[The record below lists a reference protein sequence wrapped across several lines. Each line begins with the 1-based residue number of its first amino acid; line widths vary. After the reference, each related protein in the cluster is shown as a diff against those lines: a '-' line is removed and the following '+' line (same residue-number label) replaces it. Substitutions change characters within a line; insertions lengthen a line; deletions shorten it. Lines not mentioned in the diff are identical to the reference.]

1 MHSSHI
7 ALGSSNSLHLQRP
20 LILLFIYIIQKRK
33 KSQLSEGVILL
44 ALFQSKPAFAD
55 FLE

>member
-1 MHSSHI
+1 MMRTEGI
-7 ALGSSNSLHLQRP
+7 IYTRGSSESNNLVLKGLTETYP
-20 LILLFIYIIQKRK
+20 EKK